1 MSRFIF
7 ALGLVAAAGGAAF
20 ADDTR
25 VRTSATVEVLDDKA
39 QIDDVISRL
48 RAQQALDQHRATTVQ
63 QAGSLKVERPSP
75 PTAATGDSTHR
86 AVGPEP
92 KERAAGGR
100 RSNREPT
107 ANPARTARP
116 KLKVR
121 RR

>member
-1 MSRFIF
+1 MSRFLL

-39 QIDDVISRL
+39 QIDDVIARL
-48 RAQQALDQHRATTVQ
+48 RAQQALDQHRAATAQT
-63 QAGSLKVERPSP
+63 AGSLKIERPAP

-86 AVGPEP
+86 AVGPET

-107 ANPARTARP
+107 ANPDRTERP